1 MTGFACNLWILKL
14 AFKFLLSTVFFD
26 YHKDHH
32 TEKLFNLRPLPTC
45 HLLIPFIWLRVQ
57 YSCLENSRDRGAW
70 QAIAHSITERLT
82 NTWIKCPLSHAIFG
96 FGKDI
101 NTIIYTVNLKQ
112 VSDFGV
118 RSFRLKKYI
127 FFLCRKKDFLKFKDY
142 EVKMSSNT
150 KKHFQ
155 LNPLLFSPFMLGL
168 ESRVRSSIFRS
179 QPLKHLSPINRWIR
193 NLFFLIE
200 LYVWDL
206 FSGFEGD

>member
-1 MTGFACNLWILKL
+1 
-14 AFKFLLSTVFFD
+14 
-26 YHKDHH
+26 
-32 TEKLFNLRPLPTC
+32 
-45 HLLIPFIWLRVQ
+45 
-57 YSCLENSRDRGAW
+57 
-70 QAIAHSITERLT
+70 
-82 NTWIKCPLSHAIFG
+82 
-96 FGKDI
+96 
-101 NTIIYTVNLKQ
+101 
-112 VSDFGV
+112 
-118 RSFRLKKYI
+118 
-127 FFLCRKKDFLKFKDY
+127 
-142 EVKMSSNT
+142 MSSNT